1 MNKISLVQNQCTSH
15 HGLHLPIMQEA
26 ASELLSSPGGSR
38 PHRAHEQCPFAQAQ
52 KQQEAAFLPE
62 IEEDEMEQG
71 PGGAAG
77 QPDQVTMSAAA
88 PAEGVTEEGKPTTE
102 TSNASAAG
110 TVAADG
116 DAAAAAPAALI
127 QKVGTQLLDFM
138 WCITTCQDEAA
149 HLTLPIRQYK
159 YTGPDLCTEVSMTL
173 LIENCL

>member
-1 MNKISLVQNQCTSH
+1 M
-15 HGLHLPIMQEA
+15 
-26 ASELLSSPGGSR
+26 
-38 PHRAHEQCPFAQAQ
+38 QAQ

-77 QPDQVTMSAAA
+77 KPEQVTMSAAA
-88 PAEGVTEEGKPTTE
+88 ASEGATGEGTPTTE

-110 TVAADG
+110 TIAADG

-127 QKVGTQLLDFM
+127 QKVGTQPLDFM
-138 WCITTCQDEAA
+138 WCIPSCQDEAA

-159 YTGPDLCTEVSMTL
+159 NTGHGLHNEVSMTL
-173 LIENCL
+173 FVFANCLRTDCAPYRKCRTIRIG